1 MHDRKYDSIHVT
13 IPAESVG
20 GANFVNPQEIH
31 LRYQVQSE
39 YKVGTLI
46 VTLDSIPSFGILEIT
61 TDKGITVKT
70 ITLKAGVNQYVVKYL
85 QPQNYLFKITIDS
98 DENGVWSVGDIFTQQ
113 EAEKV
118 IWFDSKTQVRANWD
132 VEVKLSLKDIE
143 PPIIGIED

>member
-1 MHDRKYDSIHVT
+1 
-13 IPAESVG
+13 
-20 GANFVNPQEIH
+20 
-31 LRYQVQSE
+31 
-39 YKVGTLI
+39 VGTLI

-132 VEVKLSLKDIE
+132 VAVKLSLKDIE